1 MKIVATAIP
10 DVLIIEPRVFGDAR
24 GFFFESFNE
33 QAFRA
38 ATGLDV
44 AFVQDNH
51 SRSAQGV
58 LRGLHYQIEQPQGK
72 LVRVVRGAVF
82 DVAVDLREAS
92 PTFGH
97 WVGVELSEENHRQL
111 WVPAGFGHGFLTLS
125 ETADFLYKT
134 TDYYAPAF
142 ERCIAWNDPALG
154 IEWPLNGTAAL
165 LSQKD
170 QAGVLLANAQVFGA
184 NPVASPSP
192 AAA

>member
-1 MKIVATAIP
+1 MKIVVTAIP

-51 SRSAQGV
+51 SRSAKGV

-154 IEWPLNGTAAL
+154 IEWPLNGMAAL

-170 QAGVLLANAQVFGA
+170 QAGVLLVNAQVFGPSSA
-184 NPVASPSP
+184 TSPSQS
-192 AAA
+192 AA